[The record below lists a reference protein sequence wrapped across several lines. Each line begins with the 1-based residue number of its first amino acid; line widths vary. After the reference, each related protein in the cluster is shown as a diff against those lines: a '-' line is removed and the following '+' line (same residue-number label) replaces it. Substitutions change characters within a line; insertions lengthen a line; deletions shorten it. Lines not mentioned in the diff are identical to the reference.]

1 MPKLLSFLGLL
12 LTSFAPVMLIQIV
25 ATKNFGLAA
34 DLSKFFAIG
43 TVVYAFLYMGQRQ
56 YINIYGPVCTER
68 GDFLFRL
75 FNMVLA
81 SSIVYLFLTIEGAD
95 VNVFFLV
102 AGFKLSEATVDFLF
116 GHYNF
121 KYGFESGSYKYFQAS
136 IFRVIILLSVSLI
149 FWYFNPL
156 AIEDVLLDSSSY
168 LFLFSLAA
176 LFSILF
182 LFEGSLLDLDYKKVL
197 LKMLPFSVSASICSL
212 VLLLPRW
219 IVPESSQGVDE
230 FLVAFSIVPVFGV
243 ALNTLFA
250 SNISLAKTNIKKAFL
265 KMLLITSGLL
275 LLVIISFDVQMII
288 ISYFYGLDDNS
299 SSHFAESIFF
309 GCLLYSSILFANFFK
324 FKNVLYESYC
334 YIAGILTMSIIL
346 YFSGD
351 INLSIFI
358 SSVAMLLFST
368 ISLKGDNERNY
379 IS

>member
-1 MPKLLSFLGLL
+1 
-12 LTSFAPVMLIQIV
+12 
-25 ATKNFGLAA
+25 
-34 DLSKFFAIG
+34 
-43 TVVYAFLYMGQRQ
+43 
-56 YINIYGPVCTER
+56 
-68 GDFLFRL
+68 
-75 FNMVLA
+75 
-81 SSIVYLFLTIEGAD
+81 
-95 VNVFFLV
+95 
-102 AGFKLSEATVDFLF
+102 
-116 GHYNF
+116 
-121 KYGFESGSYKYFQAS
+121 
-136 IFRVIILLSVSLI
+136 LI

-309 GCLLYSSILFANFFK
+309 VC
-324 FKNVLYESYC
+324 
-334 YIAGILTMSIIL
+334 
-346 YFSGD
+346 
-351 INLSIFI
+351 
-358 SSVAMLLFST
+358 
-368 ISLKGDNERNY
+368 
-379 IS
+379 